1 MKSFEAGRSVCKGAV
16 GEIGMKSPA
25 TEVYVNV
32 TGTASTVGHAE
43 AEEEEGEEE
52 LDAEDKADRMVA

>member
-1 MKSFEAGRSVCKGAV
+1 MCKGAV

-52 LDAEDKADRMVA
+52 LDVEDKADRMVA